1 MPYDEVGNLTMYE
14 FRLLSIA
21 NQIKRHDRQFDAA
34 FQAWMN
40 QQVQATKGKGKSV
53 KSAYKTFDDF
63 FDSKKQFE
71 QIFIP
76 EHEKKKKRRMTM
88 AEKNRLLNGRR

>member
-1 MPYDEVGNLTMYE
+1 MYE

-21 NQIKRHDRQFDAA
+21 YQVKLHDQQFDSAY
-34 FQAWMN
+34 QAWMN
-40 QQVQATKGKGKSV
+40 QQVQATKGSGKNV

-63 FDSKKQFE
+63 FNNKKQFE
-71 QIFIP
+71 RIFVP
-76 EHEKKKKRRMTM
+76 EKDKKRRLTM